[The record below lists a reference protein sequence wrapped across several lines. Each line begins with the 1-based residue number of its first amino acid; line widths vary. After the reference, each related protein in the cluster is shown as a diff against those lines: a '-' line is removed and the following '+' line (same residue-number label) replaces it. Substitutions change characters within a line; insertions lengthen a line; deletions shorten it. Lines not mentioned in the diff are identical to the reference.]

1 MGKRGFRE
9 LEVWQRAKELAVLVY
24 RISAESPLSAD
35 FGLRNQ
41 IRRSAVS
48 VASNIGEGDERGSD
62 RDAVRFFFIAKGS
75 VAELRTQITIAAE
88 SGLMEESAYQAP
100 DMHYETV
107 GNMIG
112 ALIQARSR
120 SFRPLPRTSRP

>member
-9 LEVWQRAKELAVLVY
+9 LDVWQKAKELAVLVY
-24 RISAESPLSAD
+24 RVSAKGSLSSD
-35 FGLRNQ
+35 FGLRDQ

-48 VASNIGEGDERGSD
+48 VASNIAEGDERGSD

-75 VAELRTQITIAAE
+75 VAELRTQIAIAAE
-88 SGLMEESAYQAP
+88 SGLLEESAFQALE
-100 DMHYETV
+100 MQYETV

-120 SFRPLPRTSRP
+120 SFRPLPRASRP